1 MTVVGGLAS
10 IFIFFE
16 IIDSWRI
23 FGLNSIYISNF
34 LSFMGFILYGGTPIV
49 LYVTGVGL
57 WLLRPWARSLTL
69 IFLPILLFV
78 FMFNFACNVARKETA
93 MYEAL
98 AIDLLIGQFDQG
110 IRLIPVN
117 KCVHYIFREFE
128 ICGGN
133 QPAVTEHIRSHA
145 VLSGLVVDHFQIRI
159 GRVLL
164 IDPADEILSV
174 FDLLD
179 HFRPHDQK
187 PEPWSVPLRRP
198 APLEQPRSAAA

>member
-98 AIDLLIGQFDQG
+98 AIDLLIGQFGTFFD
-110 IRLIPVN
+110 IFLKYFLFLI
-117 KCVHYIFREFE
+117 
-128 ICGGN
+128 
-133 QPAVTEHIRSHA
+133 
-145 VLSGLVVDHFQIRI
+145 VLFIYFNRPKI
-159 GRVLL
+159 
-164 IDPADEILSV
+164 IDV
-174 FDLLD
+174 FYPYTD
-179 HFRPHDQK
+179 K
-187 PEPWSVPLRRP
+187 Y
-198 APLEQPRSAAA
+198 